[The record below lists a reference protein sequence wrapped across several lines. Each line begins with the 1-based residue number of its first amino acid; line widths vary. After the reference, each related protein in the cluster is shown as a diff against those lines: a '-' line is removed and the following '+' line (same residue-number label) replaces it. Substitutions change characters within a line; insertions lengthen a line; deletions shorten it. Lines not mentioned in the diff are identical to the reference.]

1 LNIIETVR
9 NIGNNIFKAQN
20 GIKNVFLS
28 NWQYNRELL
37 TEDDK
42 TKQLQAYKSWV
53 YIFANK
59 NAISV
64 AQVPMRLYVAKPS
77 KTSKIYTK
85 SKPVDLATRKYL
97 YANAGLDNYLRKAED
112 IEEIQEHRLLD
123 LFKHVNPFMNQFELK
138 EMTDLQQEL
147 CGNSYWYI
155 ANDQM
160 GLPSQIFFVP
170 PDKMKV
176 IPDKKDW
183 LKGYVFRNSSEEI
196 YYKPE
201 EIIHFKFPDPKND
214 YYGLSPVMALART
227 YNLIIDMEI
236 YQDNFLDNQGIPSG
250 ILTSEANLTPD
261 QIAQMSEQWNQKYMG
276 TKKAGKTAF
285 LGGGLKYTPITISP
299 KDMGVL
305 ADDAHAKEKLCNAYG
320 QSLGLYSENATEAN
334 ATVAYKSFM
343 RDAIRPRLRRM
354 EQKINEQLCPRF
366 DENIFIAFDN
376 PVPEDRDYLLKK
388 RDSDLNHW
396 VMSINEV
403 RGEEGKEPVQW
414 GDKPIVPFNVM
425 PFGTTASTGRN
436 NNEPAKGKQKEPED
450 DEDSDAEKEKINN
463 FRNLYWETFV
473 KGIDPYENRF
483 KVEVRTLFRKQEEKA
498 QVLLQKGKSL
508 TKDPIPAT
516 EIINLPTTDAEL
528 NAWAKA
534 TVPHITEVT
543 KINGERALTN
553 LGITTGFDVTN
564 PLVVDFIKNHSGESI
579 RQIART
585 TQEALRDTLFE
596 GIQNGESIPKLS
608 KRIAEV
614 YQKAKDYRTDRIA
627 RTETATAANQGTLE
641 AYKQSGVVKKKEW
654 ITADDER
661 LCDLCAPMDGE
672 VVNIDDNF
680 SAGISAPPLHPN
692 CRCTIVAAF
701 EQMDKPPESRFT
713 PASSIK
719 EAEEYAKRFADN
731 VSYQGLD
738 LDVANSINKHI
749 LDMQEKYNLN
759 KLKNI
764 IAKNIRQLPPDV
776 LGRAGYWP
784 KELEF
789 STALNSKVG
798 SKGYIDAY
806 INNINNKYSA
816 GGIAKNADDVINVIV
831 KHEMAHLQF
840 STSASEVI
848 GETVIRKMKSIKR
861 AYVTALNKA
870 NYADDI
876 VLYNK
881 IKISDYA
888 TTNLDEFVAEAFVDY
903 KFNKNPSKYSKD
915 VYEVLKEIIENK

>member
-1 LNIIETVR
+1 MNIIETVR

-85 SKPVDLATRKYL
+85 SKPVDLTTRKYL

-123 LFKHVNPFMNQFELK
+123 LFKHINPFMNQFELK

-376 PVPEDRDYLLKK
+376 PVPEDREYLLKK

-403 RGEEGKEPVQW
+403 REEEGKEPVKW
-414 GDKPIVPFNVM
+414 GDVPLVPINTM
-425 PFGTTASTGRN
+425 PLGSRPEIPDN
-436 NNEPAKGKQKEPED
+436 SNDDKKGKSVD
-450 DEDSDAEKEKINN
+450 DDYKEKIKQA
-463 FRNLYWETFV
+463 RRKYWELYI
-473 KGIDPYENRF
+473 KLNDPLETKIKPDIN
-483 KVEVRTLFRKQEEKA
+483 KVFDEQGKKA
-498 QVLLQKGKSL
+498 QSLLRQGKSI
-508 TKDPIPAT
+508 TKNPQDV
-516 EIINLPTTDAEL
+516 INMPTTKAEL
-528 NAWAKA
+528 ERWAKML
-534 TVPHITEVT
+534 VPYITEVVR
-543 KINGERALTN
+543 INGEETMSN
-553 LGITTGFDVTN
+553 LGIATAFDVTN
-564 PLVVDFIKNHSGESI
+564 PRVASFIREHGAEAVKNISE
-579 RQIART
+579 T
-585 TQEALRDTLFE
+585 TRDMLQATLEE
-596 GIQNGESIPKLS
+596 GIKNGESIPKLS
-608 KRIAEV
+608 QRIADV
-614 YQKAKDYRTDRIA
+614 YGQSKDYRTDRIA
-627 RTETATAANQGTLE
+627 RTETTRASNNGTLE
-641 AYKQSGVVKKKEW
+641 AYKQSEVVEKKEW
-654 ITADDER
+654 IATMDNRVRPEHEA
-661 LCDLCAPMDGE
+661 MDGE
-672 VVNIDDNF
+672 TVPIDENF
-680 SAGISAPPLHPN
+680 SNGLPYPQDVN
-692 CRCTIVAAF
+692 CRCSIAAVLT
-701 EQMDKPPESRFT
+701 KGNR
-713 PASSIK
+713 
-719 EAEEYAKRFADN
+719 
-731 VSYQGLD
+731 SYEGL
-738 LDVANSINKHI
+738 
-749 LDMQEKYNLN
+749 
-759 KLKNI
+759 
-764 IAKNIRQLPPDV
+764 
-776 LGRAGYWP
+776 
-784 KELEF
+784 
-789 STALNSKVG
+789 
-798 SKGYIDAY
+798 IDR
-806 INNINNKYSA
+806 
-816 GGIAKNADDVINVIV
+816 D
-831 KHEMAHLQF
+831 
-840 STSASEVI
+840 
-848 GETVIRKMKSIKR
+848 
-861 AYVTALNKA
+861 
-870 NYADDI
+870 
-876 VLYNK
+876 
-881 IKISDYA
+881 
-888 TTNLDEFVAEAFVDY
+888 
-903 KFNKNPSKYSKD
+903 
-915 VYEVLKEIIENK
+915 